1 MKLHETTV
9 KNLLHFLLTILV
21 SSDCQNLLH
30 FLLTILVSSGCTT
43 FTTLSTYNLGFLR
56 LYNIYYTFYLH
67 SWFPP
72 ALQHLLHFLLTFLVS
87 SDWTK
92 FTTLSTYNL
101 GFLRLYNIYYTFYLH
116 SLFPPAVQHL
126 LHFLLTFLVSSDCQN
141 LLHFLLTILVS
152 SGCTTF
158 TTLSTYILGFLRLYK
173 IYYTFYLHSWFP
185 PTVNFFPH
193 CHIFYKLLYLLRL
206 YLRHKNNF

>member
-21 SSDCQNLLH
+21 SS
-30 FLLTILVSSGCTT
+30 GCTT
-43 FTTLSTYNLGFLR
+43 FTTLSIYILGFLR

-72 ALQHLLHFLLTFLVS
+72 TE
-87 SDWTK
+87 
-92 FTTLSTYNL
+92 
-101 GFLRLYNIYYTFYLH
+101 
-116 SLFPPAVQHL
+116 
-126 LHFLLTFLVSSDCQN
+126 QN